1 MEYDVLSL
9 NFYFIHYI
17 EEISFI
23 IAVISGVCNT
33 PLCTPLVLLKKEI
46 FTISSWL
53 TLSGPRFFRYHNT
66 PPYTPP
72 PSILLTML
80 PLNFFEKQNNRIRIP
95 QPRWDLVCSGE
106 IIQIYPTISGVVLTA
121 ILTAFF

>member
-23 IAVISGVCNT
+23 IAGISGVYNKS
-33 PLCTPLVLLKKEI
+33 LCTPLVLLKKEI

-53 TLSGPRFFRYHNT
+53 TLSGPRFFRYHT
-66 PPYTPP
+66 TQP

-80 PLNFFEKQNNRIRIP
+80 PLNVFKN
-95 QPRWDLVCSGE
+95 
-106 IIQIYPTISGVVLTA
+106 
-121 ILTAFF
+121 